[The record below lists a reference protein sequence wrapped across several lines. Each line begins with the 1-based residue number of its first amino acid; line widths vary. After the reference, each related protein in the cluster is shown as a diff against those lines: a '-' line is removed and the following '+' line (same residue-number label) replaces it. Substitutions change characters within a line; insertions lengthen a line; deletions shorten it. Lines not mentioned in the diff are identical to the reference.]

1 VVTPPDMSTPVTR
14 AELRDELRNHP
25 TNDEL
30 REIFAKHP
38 TAEQLREELDRF
50 VTSDEQREQ
59 LARQREE
66 MAQHIA
72 ALASRHDDDIARTRR
87 EAENRTELWGGGLLD
102 RIDRVSTELRTQIAA
117 LRTEFRADLERVR
130 REIIAELRLEF
141 AHHVKSFEEFT
152 RSMII
157 AINEPYRD
165 LPARVTR
172 LENKVFAP
180 KRKRR

>member
-1 VVTPPDMSTPVTR
+1 MSTPVTR

-72 ALASRHDDDIARTRR
+72 MLAARHDDDIASARR

-102 RIDRVSTELRTQIAA
+102 RISTEIRSVRTEMDELGADFRTQLDEI
-117 LRTEFRADLERVR
+117 RTELAR
-130 REIIAELRLEF
+130 
-141 AHHVKSFEEFT
+141 HVKSFEEFT
-152 RSMII
+152 RSMIV
-157 AINEPYRD
+157 ANNEPYRD